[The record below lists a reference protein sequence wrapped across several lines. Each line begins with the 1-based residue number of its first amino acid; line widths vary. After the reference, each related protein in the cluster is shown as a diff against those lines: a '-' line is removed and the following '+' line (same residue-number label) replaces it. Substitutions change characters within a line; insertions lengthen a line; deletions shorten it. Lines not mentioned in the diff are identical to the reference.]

1 VTTRAVAPHNGVPTR
16 ESEKLMASYLLRR
29 LGVSL
34 LILLGASFL
43 VYMLVSVSGDPLAEY
58 RASNKPNKE
67 QLIAQRV
74 ALLHLNVPAP
84 ARYFIWLSGAVK
96 CVVPGRCDLGKTL
109 SGQPVTDALGS
120 AIPSTLQL
128 VTAAIL
134 LAIVIGVA
142 IGIVTALRQYS
153 GFDYTVTFFTFLFF
167 SLPSFWVAVLLKEF
181 GAIKFNDFL
190 ANPRAGTTAILVVAL
205 LSGVVWA
212 LVIGG
217 TWKRRGL
224 TFVIAAAAAAAVV
237 VYLGASKW
245 FLYPGLGAPL
255 VVVFGAAIAVGVT
268 VVLAGLQHRRA
279 LYSSLIMVALGVV
292 AMYALRPVLNHASFW
307 ILVLLGLAAVGAGLL
322 VGWLMGGYDRSQSMK
337 AAALTSF
344 LVAALVLLDRF
355 MKSWP
360 DYVGVADGRPIGTI
374 GASTPNLQGDFWIT
388 GLDKFSHLVLPTT
401 ALLLI
406 SLASYTRYSR
416 ASMLEVMGQDYV
428 RTARAKGLSERVVVT
443 RHAFR
448 NALIPLATVVAFDI
462 GQLLGGAVITE
473 NVFSIK
479 GMGQLF
485 IQGLQRQDPNP
496 VMGTFIVVAISA
508 VAFNLIADL
517 AYSALDPRV
526 RVTA

>member
-1 VTTRAVAPHNGVPTR
+1 
-16 ESEKLMASYLLRR
+16 MASYLLRR
-29 LGVSL
+29 LGVSV

-43 VYMLVSVSGDPLAEY
+43 VYLLVAVSGDPLAEY
-58 RASNKPNKE
+58 RASNKPNKQ
-67 QLIAQRV
+67 QLMQART
-74 ALLHLNVPAP
+74 ALLHLNIPAP
-84 ARYFIWLSGAVK
+84 ARYFVWLSGAVK
-96 CVVPGRCDLGKTL
+96 CVVPGKCDLGKTIQ
-109 SGQPVTDALGS
+109 GQPVTAALGS

-134 LAIVIGVA
+134 LAIVIGIA

-153 GFDYTVTFFTFLFF
+153 GFDYAVTFVTFLFF

-181 GAIKFNDFL
+181 GAIRFNDFL
-190 ANPRAGTTAILVVAL
+190 RNPTIGLTTTLVLAL
-205 LSGVVWA
+205 VGGAVWA
-212 LVIGG
+212 LIIGG
-217 TWKRRGL
+217 SWRRRGI
-224 TFVIAAAAAAAVV
+224 TFVIAAAATAAVV
-237 VYLGASKW
+237 VYLDASKW
-245 FLYPGLGAPL
+245 FLYPGLGPVL
-255 VVVFGAAIAVGVT
+255 VVVFGAAVAVGMT
-268 VVLAGLQHRRA
+268 VLIAGLQNRRA
-279 LYSSLIMVALGVV
+279 LYASLITVVLGVV
-292 AMYALRPVLNHASFW
+292 AMYALRPVFEHASFGL
-307 ILVLLGLAAVGAGLL
+307 ILLLGVVAVALGVL
-322 VGWLMGGYDRSQSMK
+322 VGWLMGGYDRGQSMK
-337 AAALTSF
+337 AAAVTSVI
-344 LVAALVLLDRF
+344 VAALVLLDRF
-355 MKSWP
+355 MISWP
-360 DYVGVADGRPIGTI
+360 TYVDAANGRPIGTI
-374 GASTPNLQGDFWIT
+374 GAGTPNLHGDFWVM

-485 IQGLQRQDPNP
+485 VQGLMHQDPNP
-496 VMGTFIVVAISA
+496 VMGTFLVVAISA
-508 VAFNLIADL
+508 VVFNLLADL

>member
-1 VTTRAVAPHNGVPTR
+1 
-16 ESEKLMASYLLRR
+16 MASYLLRR

-43 VYMLVSVSGDPLAEY
+43 VYVLVSVSGDPLAEY
-58 RASNKPNKE
+58 RASNKPNKD
-67 QLIAQRV
+67 QLMQQRTE
-74 ALLHLNVPAP
+74 LLHLNVPVVG
-84 ARYFIWLSGAVK
+84 RYFIWLSGAVK
-96 CVVPGRCDLGKTL
+96 CVIPGKCDLGKTI
-109 SGQPVTDALGS
+109 SGQPVTDALAS

-128 VTAAIL
+128 VTTAIL
-134 LAIVIGVA
+134 LAIIIGVA

-153 GFDYTVTFFTFLFF
+153 GFDYSVTFVTFLFF

-181 GAIKFNDFL
+181 GAIRFNDFL
-190 ANPRAGTTAILVVAL
+190 ANPTISVATAVGLGLI
-205 LSGVVWA
+205 SGVLWA
-212 LVIGG
+212 LIIGG
-217 TWKRRGL
+217 TWKRRGI
-224 TFVIAAAAAAAVV
+224 TFAIAAVASAAVV
-237 VYLGASKW
+237 IYLGASQW
-245 FLYPGLGAPL
+245 FAYPGLGPVL
-255 VVVFGAAIAVGVT
+255 VAVFGAAIAVGLT
-268 VVLAGLQHRRA
+268 VLFAGLQNRRA
-279 LYSSLIMVALGVV
+279 LYSSLIMVGLGIV
-292 AMYALRPVLNHASFW
+292 AMYAVRPLLDRSSTNIWTIVVLG
-307 ILVLLGLAAVGAGLL
+307 ILAVGAGLL
-322 VGWLMGGYDRSQSMK
+322 VGWLMGGYDRGQSMK
-337 AAALTSF
+337 AASLTSF
-344 LVAALVLLDRF
+344 LVAGLVLLDRY
-355 MKSWP
+355 MISWP
-360 DYVGVADGRPIGTI
+360 QYVSITNGRPIGTI
-374 GASTPNLQGDFWIT
+374 GAATPNLQGDFWIT
-388 GLDKFSHLVLPTT
+388 GLDKFSHLVLPTI

-473 NVFSIK
+473 NVFSIR

-496 VMGTFIVVAISA
+496 VMGFFLVVGITA